1 MLDDM
6 GKKLIVYLLLSSLLS
21 IPAYSGYLCCAEEF
35 KPMHALIP
43 IEETSKENQ
52 KYVEF
57 LDSIYFEETSFP
69 ATKFFTFIDR
79 VSRVAIDDGVVSFV
93 ESKVSEKRIKLKVI
107 HPEAFSADNVNFSS
121 RKISY
126 LQAIDVACGNVR
138 AVWTIDDG
146 QIYIMPTKMKFEI
159 RNNPPSINPFDS

>member
-1 MLDDM
+1 M
-6 GKKLIVYLLLSSLLS
+6 GKKLIAYLLFSSLLS
-21 IPAYSGYLCCAEEF
+21 VSAYSGYLCYAEEF
-35 KPMHALIP
+35 KPKHALVP
-43 IEETSKENQ
+43 IEEISKENQ
-52 KYVEF
+52 EYVEF
-57 LDSIYFEETSFP
+57 LDSIYFDKTSFP

-93 ESKVSEKRIKLKVI
+93 ESNDSEKRIKIKVI
-107 HPEAFSADNVNFSS
+107 HPEAFAADNVNFES

-126 LQAIDVACGNVR
+126 LQAIDVACGEVR

-146 QIYIMPTKMKFEI
+146 QIYIMPTKVKFEI